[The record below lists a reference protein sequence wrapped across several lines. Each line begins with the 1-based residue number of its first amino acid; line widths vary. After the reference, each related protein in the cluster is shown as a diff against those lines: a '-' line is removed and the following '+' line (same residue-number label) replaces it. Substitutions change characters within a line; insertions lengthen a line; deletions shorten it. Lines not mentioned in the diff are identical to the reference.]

1 MVETFI
7 FWEGILSEDSDR
19 HIFSVRIHWVSR
31 GGGGCWIQIDKC
43 IRIVMLSLFICQVPT
58 FLLGGWSIAIYSGNY
73 IRKLNMNYESNYI
86 LELVHLV
93 SISYQDTTKVS
104 SSSWWPL
111 PRLVSLPMTSFITR
125 FLCVSHFV
133 VYQCPFLT
141 RTQLNLAQPAGD
153 HCQDR
158 SFYP

>member
-1 MVETFI
+1 
-7 FWEGILSEDSDR
+7 
-19 HIFSVRIHWVSR
+19 
-31 GGGGCWIQIDKC
+31 
-43 IRIVMLSLFICQVPT
+43 MLSLFICQVPT

-93 SISYQDTTKVS
+93 SISYQDTAKVS
-104 SSSWWPL
+104 STSWWPL

-125 FLCVSHFV
+125 FLCVSHIV

-158 SFYP
+158 SFYPWCHLSQVFCVCLTLLCAARCPVPWQSITLSTKAP